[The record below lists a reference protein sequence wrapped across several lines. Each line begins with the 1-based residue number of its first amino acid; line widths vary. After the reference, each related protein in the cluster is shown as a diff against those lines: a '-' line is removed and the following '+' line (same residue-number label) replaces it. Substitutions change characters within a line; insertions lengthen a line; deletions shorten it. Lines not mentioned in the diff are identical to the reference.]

1 MSLYFGKHNMG
12 RKSKTKKVGKPSKY
26 SMLLRAK
33 HRRSKWSD
41 YPDGVDLEWEL
52 LDDLDKLT
60 MLGNGPAGRVVANLA
75 AVSADVVHER
85 RHMNNEQRA
94 RLGKDY
100 VPMISPVKAS
110 APGGLRYE
118 SESESESEDE

>member
-1 MSLYFGKHNMG
+1 MG
-12 RKSKTKKVGKPSKY
+12 RNNRRRKAGKPSKH
-26 SMLLRAK
+26 SMGLRAK
-33 HRRSKWSD
+33 HRRSKRSD
-41 YPDGVDLEWEL
+41 YPEGVDLVWALAEEV
-52 LDDLDKLT
+52 DKLT
-60 MLGNGPAGRVVANLA
+60 MLGNGSADRVLANIA

-85 RHMNNEQRA
+85 RHMDDEQRA